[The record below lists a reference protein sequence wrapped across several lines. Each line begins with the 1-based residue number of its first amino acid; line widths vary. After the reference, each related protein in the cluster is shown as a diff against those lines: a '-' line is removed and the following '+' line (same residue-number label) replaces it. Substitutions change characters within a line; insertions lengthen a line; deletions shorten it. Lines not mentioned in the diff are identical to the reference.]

1 MACCGGTHTLSSSEK
16 GDELSDPKM
25 LSLPGDKTPEE
36 ARLEREGCIKNL
48 QVFRYNLYQKESKV
62 DDCDGFANLLHHE
75 EELRRNCQAE
85 ISLRHKLK
93 NDPSFWST
101 CSPSFEDEMS
111 TLYEDNWMHT
121 RAWWYTRGWII
132 GNSGPLQRA
141 FELWRSNSSWYM
153 HPILVEDCK
162 SRGGC
167 CGRDCGCCLDAQRA
181 NSSAGALGVGHCTL
195 ECGCCIRSRGFEL
208 SKEREKYLVD
218 RFSFD
223 NRLDTMDHQV
233 DPYQRRICLASIW
246 GLSVDDS

>member
-1 MACCGGTHTLSSSEK
+1 
-16 GDELSDPKM
+16 M

-36 ARLEREGCIKNL
+36 ARLEREGCIRNL

-62 DDCDGFANLLHHE
+62 HDYDAFADLLHYE

-85 ISLRHKLK
+85 IILRKVK
-93 NDPSFWST
+93 NNPSIWVT
-101 CSPSFEDEMS
+101 GLPSFEDEMS
-111 TLYEDNWMHT
+111 TLYQKNWMQT

-132 GNSGPLQRA
+132 GTSGPLQRA
-141 FELWRSNSSWYM
+141 FELWRSNPLWYM

-195 ECGCCIRSRGFEL
+195 DCGCCIRSRGFEL
-208 SKEREKYLVD
+208 SEEREKYLVD

-223 NRLDTMDHQV
+223 NQLDTMDNQLDTMDNQLDTMDPQD
-233 DPYQRRICLASIW
+233 DPYRRRICLVSIW